1 MLGQRGQ
8 PDGQSPHPK
17 SRRRVRQGV
26 LALFALGTG
35 ALLAVAFWQPAP
47 GWQATLHRLLELA
60 FPVPLLTG
68 VVLGGYEF
76 FVRHWLTA
84 ELARLSGP
92 RIQAAQLPQQV
103 MRTFLDSIY
112 GENEANRDVATGVLG
127 GEGIVPLGGDLTIST
142 RTEVNL
148 ELSAVDHKLYHL
160 TTSVAYRFKEHVRA
174 DRFIV
179 FATCNALLRDS
190 IVAGCRLPLFE
201 LWFVPDG
208 SLFQDSVDDMA
219 TSVRLGIEY
228 LDHGGHRHRAPS
240 HKLVLREVKS
250 HRWAEY
256 LSFFREDIGPLAKL
270 NAHDHLADLRMFEC
284 DLNDIADDHHTVRAI
299 EQLATRVTAL
309 QRIDDG
315 GCYWQA
321 PYPCYVDRI
330 TFDVAELGMGGT
342 NEFEFY
348 IDSFTF
354 RSNTAMARWVKAK
367 DLPDLDVRSWLLPG
381 HGVLLRWRS
390 PRDWDHR

>member
-8 PDGQSPHPK
+8 PDGRTPHPR
-17 SRRRVRQGV
+17 SRPRVRRAV
-26 LALFALGTG
+26 LVLFALGVG
-35 ALLAVAFWQPAP
+35 ALLVLAFWQPSA
-47 GWQATLHRLLELA
+47 GWPETVHYLLELT
-60 FPVPLLTG
+60 FPVPLVLG
-68 VVLGGYEF
+68 VLIGGYEF

-92 RIQAAQLPQQV
+92 RILAAQLPQQV

-112 GENEANRDVATGVLG
+112 GENDANRDVATGVLG
-127 GEGIVPLGGDLTIST
+127 GEGIVPHGGDLTIST

-148 ELSAVDHKLYHL
+148 KLSAVDHKLYHL

-190 IVAGCRLPLFE
+190 IVSGCRLPLFE
-201 LWFVPDG
+201 YWFVPDS
-208 SLFQDSVDDMA
+208 SLFQDSVDDML
-219 TSVRLGIEY
+219 TSVWLGIEY
-228 LDHGGHRHRAPS
+228 LDHRGHGHRAPS
-240 HKLVLREVKS
+240 HKLVLREVKFQ
-250 HRWAEY
+250 RWAEY
-256 LSFFREDIGPLAKL
+256 LSFFREDMGPLARL
-270 NAHDHLADLRMFEC
+270 NAHDHVADLRMFEC
-284 DLNDIADDHHTVRAI
+284 DLNDIADEGHAVSAI

-330 TFDVAELGMGGT
+330 TFDVTELGIGGT

-354 RSNTAMARWVKAK
+354 RSNTAMERWVKAE

-390 PRDWDHR
+390 SRD